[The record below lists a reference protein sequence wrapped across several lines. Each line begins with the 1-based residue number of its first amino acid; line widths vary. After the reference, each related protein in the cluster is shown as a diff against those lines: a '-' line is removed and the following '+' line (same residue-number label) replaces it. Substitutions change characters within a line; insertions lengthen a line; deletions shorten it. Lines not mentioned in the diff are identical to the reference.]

1 MKLQFAKHH
10 VPETHPK
17 DTDDYVERRV
27 RLLVADGATTAC
39 IAISKTESR
48 NALELL
54 ARAILAFTEFADLRG
69 QILSE
74 GGAKVIVSTIFSL
87 NFDHDQNLVE

>member
-1 MKLQFAKHH
+1 MKPFQFAKHH

-17 DTDDYVERRV
+17 DTDDCVERRV
-27 RLLVADGATTAC
+27 RLLVKDGATAAC
-39 IAISKTESR
+39 VAVSKTESK

-54 ARAILAFTEFADLRG
+54 ARAMLAFTEFKDLRG

-74 GGAKVIVSTIFSL
+74 GGAKVL
-87 NFDHDQNLVE
+87 HLV